1 MKKLLALFLALA
13 MVISVMAGCGNSGSE
28 TKGAGDTKNAQT
40 QGKDTQGTEG
50 TKGTDAAEND
60 GDAAQAQ
67 SPDNSEFVT
76 LELYAIS
83 FGGNNDDLPKV
94 NAKLN
99 EYLKEKINAE
109 VNLNIISYGSYAQ
122 QVNLMMSSTEQVD
135 LMLSTGALTT
145 MLSAQGAL
153 QPLDELLTGY
163 GQGIVDTMGQDV
175 INACMYNGE
184 VFAVPTNRD
193 LARSFGFYY
202 RKDYNEQYELGLEN
216 CKSLD
221 ELAVA
226 FEKLKAANP
235 DITPISGNSDNA
247 MDPAYEAWD
256 ELGNMYGVLSNYGA
270 ELKVV
275 NKYDTPEYKEMI
287 EMMHDWMQK
296 GYIYSEIDTS
306 TTSAVDMFK
315 TGKFLGFI
323 ANWNPSSTNAH
334 TQANGTEIAYVELLE
349 PFMSTSTI
357 QTAAWT
363 IPYNS
368 KYPDRAM
375 QLLNL
380 MYTDPTVVN
389 LLTYGIE
396 GENYV
401 IIDEATGMIDY
412 PEGMDATT
420 KTYDNTLDWM
430 WGNMLIGYTWK
441 GNDPILHQ
449 QMIDFNNSAK
459 KSKAM
464 GFVYDSS
471 NVENQLTACTNVA
484 TRYTRGLQSG
494 KLDPSVLDEFLKEL
508 EDAGIQDIIDDKQA
522 QLDAWAQANG
532 IQ

>member
-1 MKKLLALFLALA
+1 MKKVLA
-13 MVISVMAGCGNSGSE
+13 MLLVLVMAVSALAGCGGGGNE
-28 TKGAGDTKNAQT
+28 TKGTQAGSTPAGDTKETAAPA
-40 QGKDTQGTEG
+40 GDTQGTE
-50 TKGTDAAEND
+50 
-60 GDAAQAQ
+60 
-67 SPDNSEFVT
+67 NSEGTQAPAAAVNNEEYAT

-83 FGGNNDDLPKV
+83 FGGNNDSLAKV
-94 NAKLN
+94 NEKLN
-99 EYLKEKINAE
+99 EYLKPILNTG
-109 VNLNIISYGSYAQ
+109 VHLNIVSAGSYAQ

-153 QPLDELLTGY
+153 QPLDELLTNF
-163 GQGIVDTMGQDV
+163 GQGIVDVMGQDV

-184 VFAVPTNRD
+184 VCAVPTNRD
-193 LARSFGFYY
+193 LARSFGFFY
-202 RKDYNEQYELGLEN
+202 RKDYNEQYGLELEK
-216 CKSLD
+216 CKNLD
-221 ELAVA
+221 DLTAA
-226 FEKLKAANP
+226 FAKLKEANP
-235 DITPISGNSDNA
+235 DIVAIGGNSENA

-256 ELGNMYGVLSNYGA
+256 ELGNMYGVLSNYG
-270 ELKVV
+270 EKLEVV
-275 NKYDTPEYKEMI
+275 NKYATPEYKEMI
-287 EMMHDWMQK
+287 ELMHEWYQN

-306 TTSAVDMFK
+306 TTSNVDLFK
-315 TGKFLGFI
+315 TGKYLGFI
-323 ANWNPSSTNAH
+323 ANWNPSSNNAH
-334 TQANGTEIAYVELLE
+334 SQANGVEMGFVELLE
-349 PFMSTSTI
+349 PFMSTMTI

-368 KYPDRAM
+368 KYPERAM

-401 IIDEATGMIDY
+401 IVDEANGIIDY

-441 GNDPILHQ
+441 GNDPTLHQ

-459 KSKAM
+459 RSKAL
-464 GFVYDSS
+464 GFVYDST
-471 NVENQLTACTNVA
+471 NVENELTACTNVA

-494 KLDPSVLDEFLKEL
+494 KLDPSVLDEFLSEL
-508 EDAGIQDIIDDKQA
+508 ETAGIKTIIDDKQE
-522 QLDAWAQANG
+522 QLNAWAQANG
-532 IQ
+532 IK